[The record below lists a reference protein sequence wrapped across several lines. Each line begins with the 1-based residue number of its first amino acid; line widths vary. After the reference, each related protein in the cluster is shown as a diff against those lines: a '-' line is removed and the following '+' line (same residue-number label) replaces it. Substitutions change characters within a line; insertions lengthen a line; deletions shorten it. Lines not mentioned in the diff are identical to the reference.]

1 MTISSRRETT
11 MSEFN
16 AEVWTDAKAALGS
29 RSARKRG
36 SKARKNTDRKSAR
49 RRLRELYAERMNDLA
64 KKA

>member
-1 MTISSRRETT
+1 